1 MAEMASLQDDNSEG
15 KHVQLFRVRMRGVFE
30 KIMTGVSLEK
40 FEEIYEAV
48 LQGRLSCAGR
58 LHTIWTSTALEGMVK
73 ELDEVI
79 IEENVNDKL
88 KQLAE
93 ITEECQQDRGTLAW
107 RPPAN
112 LSEHVRSFDM
122 KEKIKRRNE
131 FEAFVSDKEA
141 EVEKLKR
148 EVSDGRMRVW
158 KLENVLNEQ
167 LNKLRSVYERENK
180 YQAELQVHF
189 DQLKEQVQ

>member
-1 MAEMASLQDDNSEG
+1 MFVFNI
-15 KHVQLFRVRMRGVFE
+15 LFNRML
-30 KIMTGVSLEK
+30 S
-40 FEEIYEAV
+40 V
-48 LQGRLSCAGR
+48 LHR
-58 LHTIWTSTALEGMVK
+58 
-73 ELDEVI
+73 
-79 IEENVNDKL
+79 
-88 KQLAE
+88 
-93 ITEECQQDRGTLAW
+93 

-148 EVSDGRMRVW
+148 EVSDGRKRVW

-167 LNKLRSVYERENK
+167 LNKLRSVYEGENK